1 MEEVFLRFPH
11 LAESILKKIR
21 NQDLSKC
28 CEVGQSWKT
37 FIDYNNLMWIRIKK
51 KYPLQNKDKA
61 RFATIENGEKYGYQH
76 YCTTDVQLAALT
88 GQTEIFKILFEEQ
101 FRYKNQLL
109 KPWNGYEMTPF
120 ILAASKGRLEVCQV
134 IIEKIRNPARKEKYK
149 KEILRDELK
158 MNEIWNE
165 VLLKVQLIKNLVD
178 QSLEAFDVACRNRQ
192 TKVAG
197 FLFENA
203 RILKL
208 TLAKCFTHSVQHGN
222 TYMAELIID
231 NAVETDFDL
240 NQILQY
246 ACRVNGKRE
255 TEIMRLLIGRMD
267 IEKIDAN
274 TLSQMTSG
282 KGLSKAENI
291 ILENPALINKINFN
305 QKNDDGRSAFHNI
318 CRNGCTRFAEYL
330 IENSKELEI
339 DLNAQDNQGM
349 TGFHLACKNYMPTE
363 EQYQTSQGSGKP
375 SKWI

>member
-11 LAESILKKIR
+11 LAESIFKKIG

-61 RFATIENGEKYGYQH
+61 RFATIENSEKYGYQN
-76 YCTTDVQLAALT
+76 YCTTDFQLAALT

-101 FRYKNQLL
+101 FRYKKKLEE
-109 KPWNGYEMTPF
+109 PWNGYEMTPF
-120 ILAASKGRLEVCQV
+120 ISAASKGKLEVCKV
-134 IIEKIRNPARKEKYK
+134 IVEKIRNPARKEKYQ

-158 MNEIWNE
+158 LNEMWNE
-165 VLLKVQLIKNLVD
+165 VSLKVQLMKNLLD
-178 QSLEAFDVACRNRQ
+178 QSLEAFGIACRNGR
-192 TKVAG
+192 TKVAL

-208 TLAKCFTHSVQHGN
+208 SLAKCFTHSVQCGN
-222 TYMAELIID
+222 TYMAEFIVD

-240 NQILQY
+240 NRILQY
-246 ACRVNGKRE
+246 ACRENGKRE
-255 TEIMRLLIGRMD
+255 MEIMRLLIGRMD
-267 IEKIDAN
+267 IEKIDVK
-274 TLSQMTSG
+274 TIFQMASE
-282 KGLSKAENI
+282 KGLLKAENI
-291 ILENPALINKINFN
+291 ILENPALISKINFN

-318 CRNGCTRFAEYL
+318 CRNGRTHFAEYL

-349 TGFHLACKNYMPTE
+349 TGFHLACKTPQEPPTRLH
-363 EQYQTSQGSGKP
+363 GKP
-375 SKWI
+375 SKCI